1 MEELHTDRFAELM
14 KEAYLSF
21 AKLSDIGKYF
31 RTYCYRAVQDIDLS
45 LNEIDVLMS
54 LFYAPQKNT
63 VKDISTSEKLRRDSD
78 FFETFMGGSMS
89 LEIMVDSGMELI
101 EYDDSF
107 FQEILALDSV
117 TALYDQINEDV
128 NGLGTIL
135 QEALAEAAAEQAE

>member
-1 MEELHTDRFAELM
+1 
-14 KEAYLSF
+14 
-21 AKLSDIGKYF
+21 
-31 RTYCYRAVQDIDLS
+31 
-45 LNEIDVLMS
+45 
-54 LFYAPQKNT
+54 
-63 VKDISTSEKLRRDSD
+63 
-78 FFETFMGGSMS
+78 
-89 LEIMVDSGMELI
+89 MELI

>member
-1 MEELHTDRFAELM
+1 MEKRCARRLVRANVLLTAGRVLLALRGLREGVACVEQALDEYQQALEQAVSEAIAE
-14 KEAYLSF
+14 
-21 AKLSDIGKYF
+21 I
-31 RTYCYRAVQDIDLS
+31 R
-45 LNEIDVLMS
+45 
-54 LFYAPQKNT
+54 PQLT
-63 VKDISTSEKLRRDSD
+63 QLDEDSKQ
-78 FFETFMGGSMS
+78 
-89 LEIMVDSGMELI
+89 IMVDSGMELI